1 MASNYE
7 RIQASRQRFR
17 EQAQISEDS
26 YNKFRQAY
34 VQQVDGDALAA
45 GAKESA
51 DRMRQ
56 TLRESTGP
64 AKPQQ
69 VQRAFAAYNSQI
81 QRLRAYTQAG
91 GSLPGDTRMAQ
102 LEREFAQQR
111 ADFTAYL
118 RQQQSRQGQPGGA
131 LGRQTVDAAQA
142 ADDNRFALRQGKKA
156 AEVFLDTSRLTPQQ
170 QKAMAGGYASYDTS
184 GDVDRTILAAL
195 TGSGTLKTGVL
206 ENAQR
211 NRQRAAYQEAAQ
223 AARDSGAVRAG
234 QYNQAQEKLD
244 LVDDA
249 ITALEKMYPTKD
261 ARVLSSQQGMMRSYA
276 DRLGITD
283 YTDRDDLLRQLR
295 AQRSRQ
301 TRRSDRQAAAAAE
314 QATRYRTAQ
323 ALEYQ
328 LDNPDESLDANYL
341 KRQRDEAKRAYAEK
355 KTFRTRAAYEQAEA
369 AYQERKYR
377 DDQEKNVLEIRQ
389 DGGLSKQYQTAL
401 ESTRGLTAAETAL
414 QYVKSDLERDG
425 AVNRDTLGQVREIAG
440 AAGLTLPAGKTDN
453 ELRAYLE
460 KLTAK
465 YRSDKNFALANLQHA
480 GYDADK
486 LDEYISSALNAQR
499 MDEYT
504 GRAADFAADS
514 PVGASAASSAA
525 NLVSGMGYL
534 AALPRTVANAWRIHT
549 GNPDAYVPLDENSDA
564 FRATRY
570 AETIRQEVARQ
581 LQGKTDG
588 KTASF
593 LYDTGMS
600 MLDNIL
606 QVGVGMGLLG
616 APAMA
621 EAAASSGVSAAVA
634 AGSAAASPV
643 SLGMMGL
650 TTASQKLLEMT
661 DEGVDTTTA
670 YNLATAAGAIE
681 VLTEKIGLDEF
692 INGLGRQTAATTL
705 RRIGQQVGRQTLAEG
720 TEEAASDVL
729 NLAADLLLRMDQAD
743 FVRDIDRAR
752 RQGLS
757 KGEAVWS
764 VVEDQLKQTG
774 VSFAGGALSGALF
787 GLSGAAMNAVSSTD
801 RAMGRQ
807 IQRTGGMEQLQKDAA
822 AYGLNADDLTRES
835 SPKALG
841 AMQRQVYRA
850 AEQTAGEIEAF
861 AKQKGYKKAA
871 ADALQAAWQGY
882 KETGLNALSPQ
893 EFGVAFDTAYQ
904 EGRLDAQYG
913 QTGAYLERAATD
925 ALTAGLLPETVKYA
939 YLTGTQDGS
948 RAAKRTQ
955 RPVHA
960 LRERA
965 AERRARRADASEAAA
980 TGAAQPGGGLTVMQ
994 LDDYTAKLRTAEG
1007 KTVTA
1012 DQLETDAPERQIIL
1026 QAQDDGYGPQ
1036 EANALLAHYDGSMA
1050 PEAYYEQFRE
1060 AITAGQDGESLS
1072 EARRRAGSGLT
1083 AEATKAAWE
1092 LGQEIQTFLDTDE
1105 RVGPAGKQ
1113 ALDAMAYGDA
1123 GLFEAY
1129 YKAGLAGESFA
1140 EARGRIGQ
1148 MTAALEAKLR
1158 AAVKAGARDA
1168 QGGFTYGRQNS
1179 GNGQGRQGSVDPS
1192 GRGGRVAEGAE
1203 HEQSGAGAA
1212 EERSSGE
1219 AAGQDTGAA
1228 QVSAKALGVPE
1239 GTDRATARVL
1249 TAEEQTPEQRAKV
1262 AEYAKAGA
1270 ELVLI
1275 EGNLEIQG
1283 ETGTM
1288 HARGARIGD
1297 RIVVSV
1303 NDEGA
1308 TWEQIARHEA
1318 KHRYFEQHPDAVQQE
1333 WEQVTGYMD
1342 ADSIEEWLA
1351 YYAGKYAALGD
1362 IVDIAYIQE
1371 EALCDFAAEIET
1383 GKATE
1388 KDYRALET
1396 VKERAQKNTAQAG
1409 SRASIAESEKGRY
1422 VQADRQVLQGDDP
1435 GRWGRQIETYIN
1447 EKIRN
1452 REDVIF
1458 PTEDGHLL
1466 ALTGRSAYKLTDRH
1480 KSQIAKEGRVMLDD
1494 ASYGVKLR
1502 AAAHID
1508 ELVQVGRFDRYIE
1521 DRRGAHEND
1530 IGEDG
1535 FNYYTAYFRDFDGS
1549 YYRVTF
1555 SAGVNE
1561 NNETVYSIGR
1571 IRKRESITRRGS
1583 SSGVEAG
1590 GAQSRRNRLSSN
1602 RSIADRNGNVKGKTA
1617 VELAFER
1624 AREKKSRLSVAETQ
1638 TGRSTRYS
1646 YAGENA
1652 NGANSQTLQEY
1663 EVQTALWDAM
1673 DHADRG
1679 DENVIK
1685 LGRMP
1690 RYVRTLTGIDGDF
1703 YIYRNHAYE
1712 NMATRE
1718 QAERA
1723 GRPTRRGRQDIHFH
1737 GLGIDTMTEAILS
1750 TEDPLVTI
1758 WEKSKDGNPVI
1769 SMVLPV
1775 KDADGAPLYA
1785 VMGFYTSNP
1794 INGQMKVRPHVLLT
1808 ISNRA
1813 LFGEGRRGTVE
1824 AINDAIAE
1832 KRILSMAD
1840 IKKVRANLTLTGQH
1854 TKLASVTVNALSQNV
1869 AQFQRE
1875 VKQFRAKNK
1884 INYSAAET
1892 KGDNRYDYKKSF
1904 AEQLEDW
1911 KAGKIPKADTLV
1923 VGPTPEVFRKIG
1935 FNALP
1940 VTINQRHVDYAI
1952 NGTKNAE
1959 HQIGEAMLRQLPQAM
1974 QHPVAIIA
1982 SETQN
1987 DTSVVALLPFTHQ
2000 GNTVVLPVVVDGF
2013 GRQNGMRFDSNA
2025 ATSIYGRGNAVT
2037 KLLTNAINGHNNGK
2051 TTLFYLD
2058 KIKATALYQGARVTM
2073 PKMPESNDGFYH
2085 SIRDAGSNVKPKF
2098 ADVTETQQFKRWFG
2112 DWQKKPRSA
2121 SKVVNAD
2128 GTPKVVYHG
2137 TGSEFWTFDL
2147 KKSGTRF
2154 GETAEGLFFFTNKK
2168 NGYQDS
2174 AADYAATA
2182 DGTPRIVEA
2191 YLDIK
2196 RPLRIDSKGA
2206 YTPTAYFD
2214 THAEEIYTRYLEGDY
2229 DGIIVENSDKASDD
2243 SAIYMVDNPNQI
2255 KSATDNIGTFER
2267 GEEDIRYSVD
2277 DEADTA
2283 ADREREMEE
2292 MAQELE
2298 DERKR
2303 SKALESVNRRLRE
2316 QMKVTPPGTADPASL
2331 RMAAKQLSEEYGG
2344 ALRQKDIAADL
2355 QKIWRLRSEGKRG
2368 QMLEQVDKLASEL
2381 VQHYL
2386 DKDNPEAETLREI
2399 KQTVRATKIYLTPEL
2414 RSDLDRDGGY
2424 QDFRRR
2430 NFGRIRLAN
2439 SGLGVDQFYQELSEQ
2454 WPAYFPAGIW
2464 NPADQLLQIADVIQD
2479 GTTVLQRSPMEAFPD
2494 GMTYMRNKVLWELGL
2509 VRPAKPT
2516 AADKVIRQAADA
2528 ANRDALIDAAA
2539 AHEQE
2544 QIDKLTAWHQKQLQ
2558 KERVR
2563 REQQMQKLKDRYQE
2577 RAQAE
2582 RDWKAEQELKRR
2594 LLWHGNKLKRMG
2606 RTATPEQQAEIERI
2620 FGDINLACQRMTGE
2634 VVIKDYIQGMSTEE
2648 IRPEG
2653 YRDKADPRRTMSV
2666 EEGFWHPEVR
2676 GDKVVDVERLKA
2688 WYENQKKTNP
2698 DFIADGRVEDILAN
2712 WEKKQIN
2719 TMTPQEVQQLL
2730 DVALNIE
2737 NEIRTQKKLI
2747 DTADRREIYQQVLQ
2761 IVGDIEGTRGR
2772 YDRGKLSRP
2781 AQWITENTLTPVR
2794 LLRRWT
2800 GFHDSDPL
2808 YQAALA
2814 LQDGELKQ
2822 LDYQRRAYEKFEE
2835 FTKDKKFMDHLAG
2848 KGKQKPIEVTGIN
2861 EKGETVHVK
2870 ITPDMRVALY
2880 LHSRNY
2886 QNLRHIQRGG
2896 ITVPQYEAYVKGNY
2910 TEAYDR
2916 GTRLRLMPRDVRA
2929 ITDKMTTREKNY
2941 AERVAQYYDTM
2952 SKAEINGVSVK
2963 LKGYEIAKVQRYYP
2977 IETDKAFIAKEFDA
2991 LRYDGSVEGKGF
3003 LKERQ
3008 EGGNPILLRDA
3019 TRTLQKSIRDHALY
3033 VGMAIPIRNFNK
3045 LRGVSISKSDETGA
3059 LRYQENSLMKAL
3071 EEKWGTQAV
3080 KHLEQMVTDLSG
3092 AQPPQASGA
3101 EMLNRIRSNYAGAVL
3116 ELNPSTA
3123 LKQLIAYPSAA
3134 SVLGWDAMAVGLTK
3148 WQRVNVKLINRYTP
3162 LLWHRMQGFI
3172 DADLGDYAK
3181 NHGHTPR
3188 FLNWNQA
3195 GDLAVV
3201 KQIWKAA
3208 EWKVAHDDQTLLH
3221 DVEKWHKATAELFNR
3236 VVLESQANYTTMER
3250 GEILRTNNVFLR
3262 SIAMFKT
3269 EPFQAFNVLYDAF
3282 ANTAAKRRQLA
3293 ALQQQGEQA
3302 TAEELTTAENA
3313 YRDAK
3318 KRIAQ
3323 AVPAVIASNLLEAS
3337 IVFAWALFRGKDK
3350 DWRDEETDE
3359 ITAASF
3365 FKRLAVTA
3373 AGNIS
3378 GIIPYGSEITEL
3390 LQAAIGGDRYY
3401 GVDLLEASALTD
3413 MAETLLDIKNTVAKM
3428 FEKKETDEERLA
3440 AWGDTAKELVDETLQ
3455 VLQTLGLPAANIR
3468 KSVDAIARWALR
3480 IAMGKDAGEYTYRYY
3495 TQKSTATGRAA
3506 EDAETLLQLA
3516 LDGENEK
3523 LEQAYKMAT
3532 RIRKADDV
3540 GKAVADR
3547 VKARV
3552 KAGTLDAETAAE
3564 LLQRF
3569 QPDKDADELYWKARE
3584 WAYKAQTGAES
3595 FGKYTILKDAI
3606 FSGGDAAAALQ
3617 ELEAHGVSRE
3627 DAEGEIRSTI
3637 GQWYQGKSADG
3648 RTIDQAKAQQL
3659 LQEYGSL
3666 DAEDAEKTVAKWRC
3680 YVETGVAYDEIKTG
3694 VLNGSIT
3701 EREAAQWLQ
3710 KYGGKDEKSAAET
3723 ARKYAFLAEN
3733 PALAGI
3739 YGDEE
3744 IEKAAGKYA
3753 KYGSGIPAERFVKY
3767 LQEIDALSGDPDGKG
3782 GYISGSRKKK
3792 VVAYI
3797 AALPLTAAQ
3806 KDAMMLA
3813 DYANYSLKGMPW

>member
-131 LGRQTVDAAQA
+131 LGWQPVDAAQA

-195 TGSGTLKTGVL
+195 TGSGTLKPGVL

-223 AARDSGAVRAG
+223 AARDSGAVRAK
-234 QYNQAQEKLD
+234 QHTQAQEKLE
-244 LVDDA
+244 LLDDA
-249 ITALEKMYPTKD
+249 ITALERMQPTKD
-261 ARVLSSQQGMMRSYA
+261 ARVLSSQQGVMRSYA
-276 DRLGITD
+276 DRLDITN
-283 YTDRDDLLRQLR
+283 YTDRDDLMRQLR

-377 DDQEKNVLEIRQ
+377 DDQEKTVLEIRQ

-425 AVNRDTLGQVREIAG
+425 AVNRDTLGQVREITG

-460 KLTAK
+460 KLTAR

-486 LDEYISSALNAQR
+486 LDEYISRALNAQR

-549 GNPDAYVPLDENSDA
+549 GNPEAYVPLDENSDA

-621 EAAASSGVSAAVA
+621 EAAASGGVSAAVA

-787 GLSGAAMNAVSSTD
+787 GLGGAAMNAVSSTD

-822 AYGLNADDLTRES
+822 AYGLNADNLTRES

-939 YLTGTQDGS
+939 YLAGTKDGG

-955 RPVHA
+955 SPVHA

-1060 AITAGQDGESLS
+1060 AITAGQDGESLT

-1113 ALDAMAYGDA
+1113 ALDVMAYGDA

-1148 MTAALEAKLR
+1148 MTDALEAKLR
-1158 AAVKAGARDA
+1158 AAVKAGVRDA
-1168 QGGFTYGRQNS
+1168 QGGFSYGKQEPNRDAGRGRVHDLGTGGQDGAVGGVAEADAGGEGPAVAGTARRADAANPGEQKQEVEEQKNS
-1179 GNGQGRQGSVDPS
+1179 ASTDELAKLDATFDKKLDQWLENKGSQQSPRRFHVGTTSEALQSVGMAAGDIYWDAAKIAKIMQEHPEMSARVIKQVPQVLENPILVMQSQTRANRIVLFGEALDDAGKPVLVAMELQPRNKAGEVMDFAVIASAYGKGGAQQLIDTSEILYIDPDKKRTDRWFSQLRLQLPSRLNSYGPIGTIAQVERDVNGQIAFGETEGKTAMQLAMERALAKRGSTAELVSARELGIGNGTERKTL
-1192 GRGGRVAEGAE
+1192 RVI
-1203 HEQSGAGAA
+1203 
-1212 EERSSGE
+1212 RPE
-1219 AAGQDTGAA
+1219 A
-1228 QVSAKALGVPE
+1228 
-1239 GTDRATARVL
+1239 L
-1249 TAEEQTPEQRAKV
+1249 TQEQRAEKERLREKGITLTFV
-1262 AEYAKAGA
+1262 EGRIELVGPDDATRYAKGVCVKQKNA
-1270 ELVLI
+1270 
-1275 EGNLEIQG
+1275 
-1283 ETGTM
+1283 
-1288 HARGARIGD
+1288 
-1297 RIVVSV
+1297 IVVRTDAQMPWQKIV
-1303 NDEGA
+1303 RHEEQHAEFARNPQLLA
-1308 TWEQIARHEA
+1308 TRWNEFVDRLETEQIDRWVAGYAE
-1318 KHRYFEQHPDAVQQE
+1318 RYGGLYDAANL
-1333 WEQVTGYMD
+1333 D
-1342 ADSIEEWLA
+1342 ALI
-1351 YYAGKYAALGD
+1351 
-1362 IVDIAYIQE
+1362 E
-1371 EALCDFAAEIET
+1371 EALCDVAADIEAPE
-1383 GKATE
+1383 ATE
-1388 KDYRALET
+1388 RYWQETFPKQKETWKQGRNISDAALYRMAQD
-1396 VKERAQKNTAQAG
+1396 AGGQKNSARAG
-1409 SRASIAESEKGRY
+1409 GRASIEEAEKG
-1422 VQADRQVLQGDDP
+1422 
-1435 GRWGRQIETYIN
+1435 
-1447 EKIRN
+1447 
-1452 REDVIF
+1452 
-1458 PTEDGHLL
+1458 
-1466 ALTGRSAYKLTDRH
+1466 
-1480 KSQIAKEGRVMLDD
+1480 
-1494 ASYGVKLR
+1494 
-1502 AAAHID
+1502 
-1508 ELVQVGRFDRYIE
+1508 
-1521 DRRGAHEND
+1521 
-1530 IGEDG
+1530 
-1535 FNYYTAYFRDFDGS
+1535 
-1549 YYRVTF
+1549 
-1555 SAGVNE
+1555 
-1561 NNETVYSIGR
+1561 
-1571 IRKRESITRRGS
+1571 
-1583 SSGVEAG
+1583 
-1590 GAQSRRNRLSSN
+1590 
-1602 RSIADRNGNVKGKTA
+1602 
-1617 VELAFER
+1617 
-1624 AREKKSRLSVAETQ
+1624 
-1638 TGRSTRYS
+1638 
-1646 YAGENA
+1646 
-1652 NGANSQTLQEY
+1652 
-1663 EVQTALWDAM
+1663 
-1673 DHADRG
+1673 
-1679 DENVIK
+1679 
-1685 LGRMP
+1685 
-1690 RYVRTLTGIDGDF
+1690 
-1703 YIYRNHAYE
+1703 
-1712 NMATRE
+1712 
-1718 QAERA
+1718 
-1723 GRPTRRGRQDIHFH
+1723 
-1737 GLGIDTMTEAILS
+1737 
-1750 TEDPLVTI
+1750 
-1758 WEKSKDGNPVI
+1758 
-1769 SMVLPV
+1769 
-1775 KDADGAPLYA
+1775 
-1785 VMGFYTSNP
+1785 
-1794 INGQMKVRPHVLLT
+1794 
-1808 ISNRA
+1808 
-1813 LFGEGRRGTVE
+1813 
-1824 AINDAIAE
+1824 
-1832 KRILSMAD
+1832 
-1840 IKKVRANLTLTGQH
+1840 
-1854 TKLASVTVNALSQNV
+1854 
-1869 AQFQRE
+1869 
-1875 VKQFRAKNK
+1875 
-1884 INYSAAET
+1884 
-1892 KGDNRYDYKKSF
+1892 RYDYKKSF

-1911 KAGKIPKADTLV
+1911 KAGRFPARDTLTI
-1923 VGPTPEVFRKIG
+1923 GPTPEVLRKIG

-1940 VTINQRHVDYAI
+1940 MTINQTHVDYAV
-1952 NGTKNAE
+1952 NGTKNAD
-1959 HQIGEAMLRQLPQAM
+1959 HTIGIDRLKQLPQALE
-1974 QHPVAIIA
+1974 HPIAVIA
-1982 SETQN
+1982 SKTQRQ
-1987 DTSVVALLPFTHQ
+1987 TSVVALLPFIHN
-2000 GNTVVLPVVVDGF
+2000 GNTVIAPVAIDGF
-2013 GRQNGMRFDSNA
+2013 GFKNDVQIDSNA
-2025 ATSIYGRGNAVT
+2025 VTSVHGRKNAVT
-2037 KLLTNAINGHNNGK
+2037 RLLTDALNDYANGETSLFYWDK
-2051 TTLFYLD
+2051 EKATTLLRM
-2058 KIKATALYQGARVTM
+2058 ARVTM
-2073 PKMPESNDGFYH
+2073 PKASAQARNGYVS

-2098 ADVTETQQFKRWFG
+2098 ANVTETQQFKRWFG

-2154 GETAEGLFFFTNKK
+2154 GEAAEGLFFFTNKK

-2243 SAIYMVDNPNQI
+2243 SVIYMVDDSSQI
-2255 KSATDNIGTFER
+2255 KSATDNIGTFDR
-2267 GEEDIRYSVD
+2267 DEEDIRYSVD

-2283 ADREREMEE
+2283 ADRARELEE
-2292 MAQELE
+2292 MARELE

-2331 RMAAKQLSEEYGG
+2331 RRAAKQLSEEYGG
-2344 ALRQKDIAADL
+2344 ALRQKDIAVDL
-2355 QKIWRLRSEGKRG
+2355 QKIWRLRSEQKRG

-2399 KQTVRATKIYLTPEL
+2399 KQTVRATKIHLTPEL
-2414 RSDLDRDGGY
+2414 RGDLDLEGGY

-2439 SGLGVDQFYQELSEQ
+2439 SGLGVDQFYQELSER

-2558 KERVR
+2558 KVKADREDRIQKVKERYRERV
-2563 REQQMQKLKDRYQE
+2563 QADRD
-2577 RAQAE
+2577 R
-2582 RDWKAEQELKRR
+2582 KAEQELKRR
-2594 LLWHGNKLKRMG
+2594 LLWHGNRLKRMG
-2606 RTATPEQQAEIERI
+2606 RTATPEQQAEIGKIIGE
-2620 FGDINLACQRMTGE
+2620 INLACQNMTKTT
-2634 VVIKDYIQGMSTEE
+2634 VVRDYIQGMSTES
-2648 IRPEG
+2648 IPADG
-2653 YRDKADPRRTMSV
+2653 YRDRADPRRTMSA
-2666 EEGFWHPEVR
+2666 EEAAQNPEMR
-2676 GDKVVDVERLKA
+2676 GDKVVDVSDLKA
-2688 WYENQKKTNP
+2688 WYEEQKKSNP
-2698 DFIADGRVEDILAN
+2698 DFIADRRVEEILAN
-2712 WEKKQIN
+2712 MDKKQIGE
-2719 TMTPQEVQQLL
+2719 MTPREVQQLL

-2747 DTADRREIYQQVLQ
+2747 DAEDRREVYQQVLEV
-2761 IVGDIEGTRGR
+2761 IGDIESTRGR
-2772 YDRGKLSRP
+2772 GDRNLPKVIGAVKDGGRWLVDG
-2781 AQWITENTLTPVR
+2781 TLTPVR
-2794 LLRRWT
+2794 LLRRFT
-2800 GFHDSDPL
+2800 GYQDSDPL
-2808 YQAALA
+2808 YRAALA
-2814 LQDGELKQ
+2814 LQQGELKQ
-2822 LDYQRRAYEKFEE
+2822 LDYQRRAYARFEG
-2835 FTKDKKFMDHLAG
+2835 FTKDRKFMDYLAG
-2848 KGKQKPIEVTGIN
+2848 KGKQKPIEITGMNERGEQVTCR
-2861 EKGETVHVK
+2861 

-2880 LHSRNY
+2880 LHSKNY

-2896 ITVPQYEAYVKGNY
+2896 IEIPDYAAYVAGRY
-2910 TEAYDR
+2910 TDAYDKATR
-2916 GTRLRLMPRDVRA
+2916 IRLAPGTVRA
-2929 ITDKMTTREKNY
+2929 IGETMTTREKNY
-2941 AERVAQYYDTM
+2941 AEEIRNYYNTM
-2952 SKAEINGVSVK
+2952 SKAEINAVSVK
-2963 LKGYEIAKVQRYYP
+2963 LKGYEVAKVGEYYP
-2977 IETDKAFIAKEFDA
+2977 IATNRDFVVKEFDA
-2991 LRYDGSVEGKGF
+2991 IKYDGSLESFGF
-3003 LKERQ
+3003 LKERK
-3008 EGGNPILLRDA
+3008 EGGTPILLADA
-3019 TRTLQKSIRDHALY
+3019 TRTLEQSIQSHAAY
-3033 VGMAIPIRNFNK
+3033 IGMAIPMRNFNK
-3045 LRGVSISKSDETGA
+3045 LRGVSIMDSTEAGEV
-3059 LRYQENSLMKAL
+3059 RYQKQSLMDTLRKQ
-3071 EEKWGTQAV
+3071 WGTNAV
-3080 KHLEQMVTDLSG
+3080 KRLETMVADLSG
-3092 AQPPQASGA
+3092 TKPRESGMG
-3101 EMLNRIRSNYAGAVL
+3101 MLNRIRSNYAGAVL
-3116 ELNPSTA
+3116 ELNPSTGM
-3123 LKQLIAYPSAA
+3123 KQLIAYPSAA

-3172 DADLGDYAK
+3172 DADLGDFAK
-3181 NHGHTPR
+3181 NHGHRPR
-3188 FLNWNQA
+3188 LLNWNQA

-3208 EWKVAHDDQTLLH
+3208 EWKVAHDDQSLLH

-3250 GEILRTNNVFLR
+3250 GELLRTNNVFWR
-3262 SIAMFKT
+3262 SITMFKT
-3269 EPFQAFNVLYDAF
+3269 EPFQAFNVLYDGF
-3282 ANTAAKRRQLA
+3282 ANVAAKRRQLA
-3293 ALQQQGEQA
+3293 AAQQLENEEGGKEKVQA
-3302 TAEELTTAENA
+3302 AEAA
-3313 YRDAK
+3313 YRAAK
-3318 KRIAQ
+3318 KRVAQ
-3323 AVPAVIASNLLEAS
+3323 AVPAVIASNLLEAA
-3337 IVFAWALFRGKDK
+3337 ITFAWALFRGKDK

-3365 FKRLAVTA
+3365 FKKMFIQAGSNIAGIVPLGGQLSEA
-3373 AGNIS
+3373 A
-3378 GIIPYGSEITEL
+3378 
-3390 LQAAIGGDRYY
+3390 QAAIFGDRYY
-3401 GVDLLEASALTD
+3401 GMETTEVSIIDDTINSLLHIRGSIANMIEAGKTEEE
-3413 MAETLLDIKNTVAKM
+3413 AERARKVRAARDDFFKTLWDESMRLSVSIGVPVGNG
-3428 FEKKETDEERLA
+3428 EKILK
-3440 AWGDTAKELVDETLQ
+3440 G
-3455 VLQTLGLPAANIR
+3455 IF
-3468 KSVDAIARWALR
+3468 RWAF
-3480 IAMGKDAGEYTYRYY
+3480 IAAMGKSEGEYWFRYC
-3495 TQKSTATGRAA
+3495 TEKSTASGRGSA
-3506 EDAETLLQLA
+3506 DADALFRAA
-3516 LDGENEK
+3516 LDGDEESMDRMYAAMAK
-3523 LEQAYKMAT
+3523 TKSEDSIQAAMRKRTKDAVDSGDVDLETAVGILQRLQTDKA
-3532 RIRKADDV
+3532 ADD
-3540 GKAVADR
+3540 
-3547 VKARV
+3547 
-3552 KAGTLDAETAAE
+3552 
-3564 LLQRF
+3564 
-3569 QPDKDADELYWKARE
+3569 LYWDVRG
-3584 WAYKAQTGAES
+3584 WQYMAQTGAES
-3595 FGKYTILKDAI
+3595 FGKYNILKDAI

-3648 RTIDQAKAQQL
+3648 RTVDRDEAVKL
-3659 LQEYGSL
+3659 LQEYGGNSKH
-3666 DAEDAEKTVAKWRC
+3666 DAEEAVTKWDC
-3680 YVETGVAYDEIKTG
+3680 YVETGIDYSDLKQQYVAGTLSGSEAKQYLQDYGAKRDREADKQIKQWDCKKDTG
-3694 VLNGSIT
+3694 IDFDDIKAEYLAGSIDKNK
-3701 EREAAQWLQ
+3701 AAELQQ
-3710 KYGGKDEKSAAET
+3710 KYGGSSEEDAQTLVLQWDCKKDTDIDYEDIKWALIDGDITEAKAAELWK
-3723 ARKYAFLAEN
+3723 KYDGKDDGEAAN
-3733 PALAGI
+3733 
-3739 YGDEE
+3739 
-3744 IEKAAGKYA
+3744 KAAAWKLLGQHQELIDQYDSVESLAIKYIQHGNGAPIADFFDYYRKVKSFEADRDAEGKT
-3753 KYGSGIPAERFVKY
+3753 
-3767 LQEIDALSGDPDGKG
+3767 
-3782 GYISGSRKKK
+3782 ISGSRKDK

-3797 AALPLTAAQ
+3797 ADLPLTAAQ
-3806 KDAMMLA
+3806 KDGLMLA
-3813 DYANYSLKGMPW
+3813 DNAKYKLDDMPW

>member
-45 GAKESA
+45 SAKESA

-91 GSLPGDTRMAQ
+91 GSLPGDTRLAQ

-131 LGRQTVDAAQA
+131 LGWQTVDAAQA

-156 AEVFLDTSRLTPQQ
+156 AEAFLDTSRLTPQQ

-184 GDVDRTILAAL
+184 GDVDRTTLAAL
-195 TGSGTLKTGVL
+195 TGSGTLKPGVL

-211 NRQRAAYQEAAQ
+211 NRLRAAYQEAAQ
-223 AARDSGAVRAG
+223 AAHDSGAVRAG

-261 ARVLSSQQGMMRSYA
+261 ARVLSSQQGIMRSYA

-377 DDQEKNVLEIRQ
+377 DDQEKTVLEIRQ

-401 ESTRGLTAAETAL
+401 ESARWLTATEQAL

-425 AVNRDTLGQVREIAG
+425 AVNRDTLGQVREITG

-460 KLTAK
+460 KLTAR

-486 LDEYISSALNAQR
+486 LDEYISRALNAQR

-621 EAAASSGVSAAVA
+621 EAAASGGVSAAVA

-787 GLSGAAMNAVSSTD
+787 GLGGAAMNAVSSTD

-822 AYGLNADDLTRES
+822 AYGLNADNLTRES

-861 AKQKGYKKAA
+861 ARQKGYKKAA

-939 YLTGTQDGS
+939 YLAGTKDGS

-955 RPVHA
+955 SPVHA

-1060 AITAGQDGESLS
+1060 AITAGQDGESLT

-1148 MTAALEAKLR
+1148 MTDALEAKLR

-1168 QGGFTYGRQNS
+1168 QGGFSYGKQEPNRDAGRGRVHDLGTGGQDGAVGGVAEADAGGEGPAVAGTARRADATNPGEQKQEVEEQKNS
-1179 GNGQGRQGSVDPS
+1179 ASTDELAKLDATFDKKLDQWLENKGSQQSPRRFHVGTTSEALQSVGMAAGDIYWDAAKIAKIMQEHPEMSARVIKQVPQVLENPILVMQSQTRANRIVLFGEALDDAGKPVLVAMELQPRNKAGEVMDFAVIASAYGKGGAQQLIDTSEILYIDPDKKRTDRWFSQLRLQLPSRLNSYGPIGTIAQVERDVNGQIAFGETEGKTAMQLAMERALAKRGSTAEPVSARELGIGNGTERKTL
-1192 GRGGRVAEGAE
+1192 RVI
-1203 HEQSGAGAA
+1203 
-1212 EERSSGE
+1212 RPE
-1219 AAGQDTGAA
+1219 A
-1228 QVSAKALGVPE
+1228 
-1239 GTDRATARVL
+1239 L
-1249 TAEEQTPEQRAKV
+1249 TQEQRAEKERLREKGITLTFV
-1262 AEYAKAGA
+1262 EGRIELVGPDDATRYAKGVCVKQKNA
-1270 ELVLI
+1270 
-1275 EGNLEIQG
+1275 
-1283 ETGTM
+1283 
-1288 HARGARIGD
+1288 
-1297 RIVVSV
+1297 IVVRTDAQMPWQKIV
-1303 NDEGA
+1303 RHEEQHAEFARNPQLLA
-1308 TWEQIARHEA
+1308 TRWNEFVDHLETEQIDRWVAGYAE
-1318 KHRYFEQHPDAVQQE
+1318 RYGGLYDAADL
-1333 WEQVTGYMD
+1333 D
-1342 ADSIEEWLA
+1342 ALI
-1351 YYAGKYAALGD
+1351 
-1362 IVDIAYIQE
+1362 E
-1371 EALCDFAAEIET
+1371 EALCDVAADIEAPE
-1383 GKATE
+1383 ATE
-1388 KDYRALET
+1388 RYWRETFPKQKETWKQGRNISDAALYRMAQDAGGQKNSARAGDRAL
-1396 VKERAQKNTAQAG
+1396 
-1409 SRASIAESEKGRY
+1409 IAE
-1422 VQADRQVLQGDDP
+1422 
-1435 GRWGRQIETYIN
+1435 
-1447 EKIRN
+1447 
-1452 REDVIF
+1452 
-1458 PTEDGHLL
+1458 
-1466 ALTGRSAYKLTDRH
+1466 
-1480 KSQIAKEGRVMLDD
+1480 
-1494 ASYGVKLR
+1494 
-1502 AAAHID
+1502 
-1508 ELVQVGRFDRYIE
+1508 
-1521 DRRGAHEND
+1521 
-1530 IGEDG
+1530 
-1535 FNYYTAYFRDFDGS
+1535 
-1549 YYRVTF
+1549 
-1555 SAGVNE
+1555 
-1561 NNETVYSIGR
+1561 
-1571 IRKRESITRRGS
+1571 
-1583 SSGVEAG
+1583 
-1590 GAQSRRNRLSSN
+1590 
-1602 RSIADRNGNVKGKTA
+1602 
-1617 VELAFER
+1617 
-1624 AREKKSRLSVAETQ
+1624 
-1638 TGRSTRYS
+1638 
-1646 YAGENA
+1646 
-1652 NGANSQTLQEY
+1652 
-1663 EVQTALWDAM
+1663 
-1673 DHADRG
+1673 
-1679 DENVIK
+1679 
-1685 LGRMP
+1685 
-1690 RYVRTLTGIDGDF
+1690 
-1703 YIYRNHAYE
+1703 
-1712 NMATRE
+1712 
-1718 QAERA
+1718 
-1723 GRPTRRGRQDIHFH
+1723 
-1737 GLGIDTMTEAILS
+1737 
-1750 TEDPLVTI
+1750 
-1758 WEKSKDGNPVI
+1758 
-1769 SMVLPV
+1769 
-1775 KDADGAPLYA
+1775 
-1785 VMGFYTSNP
+1785 
-1794 INGQMKVRPHVLLT
+1794 
-1808 ISNRA
+1808 
-1813 LFGEGRRGTVE
+1813 
-1824 AINDAIAE
+1824 AE
-1832 KRILSMAD
+1832 K
-1840 IKKVRANLTLTGQH
+1840 
-1854 TKLASVTVNALSQNV
+1854 
-1869 AQFQRE
+1869 E
-1875 VKQFRAKNK
+1875 
-1884 INYSAAET
+1884 
-1892 KGDNRYDYKKSF
+1892 RYDYKKSF

-1911 KAGKIPKADTLV
+1911 KAGKMPKADTLV
-1923 VGPTPEVFRKIG
+1923 VGPTPEVFQKIG

-2154 GETAEGLFFFTNKK
+2154 GEAAEGLFFFTNKK

-2214 THAEEIYTRYLEGDY
+2214 THAEEIYIRYLEGDY

-2243 SAIYMVDNPNQI
+2243 SVIYMVDDSSQI
-2255 KSATDNIGTFER
+2255 KSATDNIGTFDR
-2267 GEEDIRYSVD
+2267 DEEDIRYSVD

-2283 ADREREMEE
+2283 ADRARELEE
-2292 MAQELE
+2292 MARELE

-2303 SKALESVNRRLRE
+2303 RKALESVNRRLRE

-2331 RMAAKQLSEEYGG
+2331 RRAAKQLSEEYGG

-2355 QKIWRLRSEGKRG
+2355 QKIWRLRSEQKRG
-2368 QMLEQVDKLASEL
+2368 PMLEQVDKLAAEL

-2528 ANRDALIDAAA
+2528 ANRDALLDAAA

-2544 QIDKLTAWHQKQLQ
+2544 QMDKLDAWHQKQLQ

-2563 REQQMQKLKDRYQE
+2563 REQQMQKLKDEYRQ
-2577 RAQAE
+2577 RAQRQREQKLE
-2582 RDWKAEQELKRR
+2582 RETARR
-2594 LLWHGNKLKRMG
+2594 LLWHSNKLKRMG

-2620 FGDINLACQRMTGE
+2620 IGDLNTTTVNLTKTAM
-2634 VVIKDYIQGMSTEE
+2634 VHDYVQGMSTEG
-2648 IRPEG
+2648 IPASG
-2653 YRDKADPRRTMSV
+2653 YRDKANPMRIMSP
-2666 EEGFWHPEVR
+2666 EEAAQNPEMR
-2676 GDKVVDVERLKA
+2676 GNKVVDVTDLRA
-2688 WYENQKKTNP
+2688 WYEDQKRNNP
-2698 DFIADGRVEDILAN
+2698 DFIADGRIEDILAN
-2712 WEKKQIN
+2712 QKKKHIAD
-2719 TMTPQEVQQLL
+2719 MTPQEVQQLL

-2747 DTADRREIYQQVLQ
+2747 DAADRREIYQQVLQ

-3071 EEKWGTQAV
+3071 EEKWGTKAV

-3302 TAEELTTAENA
+3302 TTEELTTAENA

-3365 FKRLAVTA
+3365 FKQLAVTA

-3401 GVDLLEASALTD
+3401 GVDILEASALTAA
-3413 MAETLLDIKNTVAKM
+3413 AETLLDIKNTVAKM

-3480 IAMGKDAGEYTYRYY
+3480 IALGKDAGEYAYRYY

-3523 LEQAYKMAT
+3523 LERVYEMAT

-3595 FGKYTILKDAI
+3595 FGKYTILKDALR
-3606 FSGGDAAAALQ
+3606 SGGDVEAAIK
-3617 ELEAHGVSRE
+3617 ELEEHGIER
-3627 DAEGEIRSTI
+3627 DAAITQMHSQIGAWYTGTSDDGKTI
-3637 GQWYQGKSADG
+3637 QKTEAL
-3648 RTIDQAKAQQL
+3648 QL
-3659 LQEYGSL
+3659 LQKYG
-3666 DAEDAEKTVAKWRC
+3666 DENEREAEETVREWTCKKETGYAYSELSAAMVDGEITKEQAVDWLQRYGGKEKEAAQSTVKKWTCEKETGYAYGELREALQDGEVTEKNVAKW
-3680 YVETGVAYDEIKTG
+3680 
-3694 VLNGSIT
+3694 
-3701 EREAAQWLQ
+3701 LQ
-3710 KYGGKDEKSAAET
+3710 QYGGKDEEDATQQAAAWVFAGKHPE
-3723 ARKYAFLAEN
+3723 LADK
-3733 PALAGI
+3733 
-3739 YGDEE
+3739 YGDEALE
-3744 IEKAAGKYA
+3744 SIANSYA
-3753 KYGSGIPAERFVKY
+3753 KYGAGIPAAQFAKY
-3767 LQEIDALSGDPDGKG
+3767 KQDLDKIEGDPDGEG
-3782 GYISGSRKKK
+3782 GYKRNTRKPK
-3792 VVAYI
+3792 VYAYI
-3797 AALPLTAAQ
+3797 AQLPLTPEQ
-3806 KDAMMLA
+3806 KDSLVHVASGS
-3813 DYANYSLKGMPW
+3813 YNLKGTPW

>member
-1 MASNYE
+1 MASGRKAKE
-7 RIQASRQRFR
+7 FEHQFTLSQEQRD
-17 EQAQISEDS
+17 E
-26 YNKFRQAY
+26 YRQALAQQTTQADAQKVY
-34 VQQVDGDALAA
+34 DDAKAQVQSYWNKPVRPADYTQRIDAWRRYQAATNYIENYTRLTGQLTGQSFQNWYKGLRTEYEKTAQREDQALQVAGKIRQNPTKALGLQTAA
-45 GAKESA
+45 GVLA
-51 DRMRQ
+51 DDAA
-56 TLRESTGP
+56 LREATTANKLPGLLDEKTGLP
-64 AKPQQ
+64 
-69 VQRAFAAYNSQI
+69 
-81 QRLRAYTQAG
+81 TQA
-91 GSLPGDTRMAQ
+91 AW
-102 LEREFAQQR
+102 
-111 ADFTAYL
+111 
-118 RQQQSRQGQPGGA
+118 
-131 LGRQTVDAAQA
+131 AAWE
-142 ADDNRFALRQGKKA
+142 K
-156 AEVFLDTSRLTPQQ
+156 
-170 QKAMAGGYASYDTS
+170 
-184 GDVDRTILAAL
+184 
-195 TGSGTLKTGVL
+195 
-206 ENAQR
+206 

-223 AARDSGAVRAG
+223 AARDSGAVRAK
-234 QYNQAQEKLD
+234 QHTQAQEKLE
-244 LVDDA
+244 LLDDA
-249 ITALEKMYPTKD
+249 ITALERMQPTKD
-261 ARVLSSQQGMMRSYA
+261 ARVLSSQQGVMRSYA
-276 DRLGITD
+276 DRLDITN
-283 YTDRDDLLRQLR
+283 YTDRDDLMRQLR

-377 DDQEKNVLEIRQ
+377 DDQEKTVLEIRQ

-401 ESTRGLTAAETAL
+401 ESARGLTATEQAL

-460 KLTAK
+460 KLTAR

-486 LDEYISSALNAQR
+486 LDEYISRALNAQR

-621 EAAASSGVSAAVA
+621 EAAASGGASAAVA

-787 GLSGAAMNAVSSTD
+787 GLGGAAMNAVSSTD

-822 AYGLNADDLTRES
+822 AYGLNADNLTRES
-835 SPKALG
+835 SPKELG
-841 AMQRQVYRA
+841 AMQRQIYRA
-850 AEQTAGEIEAF
+850 AEKTAGEIEAF
-861 AKQKGYKKAA
+861 ARQKGYKKAA

-882 KETGLNALSPQ
+882 KETGLNELSPQ

-904 EGRLDAQYG
+904 EGKLDAQYG
-913 QTGAYLERAATD
+913 RTGAYLERAATD

-939 YLTGTQDGS
+939 YLAGTKDGS
-948 RAAKRTQ
+948 RAASRAQSPIQTLQ
-955 RPVHA
+955 
-960 LRERA
+960 ERA
-965 AERRARRADASEAAA
+965 AERRARRAEAAA
-980 TGAAQPGGGLTVMQ
+980 TAATGAVRPGGGLTVMQ

-1060 AITAGQDGESLS
+1060 AITAGQDGENLT

-1140 EARGRIGQ
+1140 ETRGRIGQ
-1148 MTAALEAKLR
+1148 MTDALEAKLR

-1168 QGGFTYGRQNS
+1168 QGGFSYGKQKPNR
-1179 GNGQGRQGSVDPS
+1179 DA
-1192 GRGGRVAEGAE
+1192 GRGRVHDLGTGGQDGAVGGVAEADAGGEGPAVAGTARRADATNPGEQKQEVSENRPDQAE
-1203 HEQSGAGAA
+1203 L
-1212 EERSSGE
+1212 
-1219 AAGQDTGAA
+1219 
-1228 QVSAKALGVPE
+1228 VSARELGVSI
-1239 GTDRATARVL
+1239 GTDRKTLRVIRPEQINEAQRAEKDRMREKGIILTFVEGRIELVGPDGATRYAKGVCVKQKNAIVVRTDAQMPWQKIVRH
-1249 TAEEQTPEQRAKV
+1249 EEQHEEFDRNPQLLATRWNEFV
-1262 AEYAKAGA
+1262 DH
-1270 ELVLI
+1270 
-1275 EGNLEIQG
+1275 LE
-1283 ETGTM
+1283 T
-1288 HARGARIGD
+1288 
-1297 RIVVSV
+1297 
-1303 NDEGA
+1303 
-1308 TWEQIARHEA
+1308 EQIDRWVAGYAE
-1318 KHRYFEQHPDAVQQE
+1318 RYGGLYDAANL
-1333 WEQVTGYMD
+1333 D
-1342 ADSIEEWLA
+1342 ALI
-1351 YYAGKYAALGD
+1351 
-1362 IVDIAYIQE
+1362 E
-1371 EALCDFAAEIET
+1371 EALCDVAADIEAPE
-1383 GKATE
+1383 ATE
-1388 KDYRALET
+1388 RYWQETFPKQKETWKQGRNISDAALYRMAQD
-1396 VKERAQKNTAQAG
+1396 AGGQKNSARAG
-1409 SRASIAESEKGRY
+1409 GRASIEE
-1422 VQADRQVLQGDDP
+1422 
-1435 GRWGRQIETYIN
+1435 
-1447 EKIRN
+1447 
-1452 REDVIF
+1452 
-1458 PTEDGHLL
+1458 
-1466 ALTGRSAYKLTDRH
+1466 
-1480 KSQIAKEGRVMLDD
+1480 
-1494 ASYGVKLR
+1494 
-1502 AAAHID
+1502 
-1508 ELVQVGRFDRYIE
+1508 
-1521 DRRGAHEND
+1521 
-1530 IGEDG
+1530 
-1535 FNYYTAYFRDFDGS
+1535 
-1549 YYRVTF
+1549 
-1555 SAGVNE
+1555 
-1561 NNETVYSIGR
+1561 
-1571 IRKRESITRRGS
+1571 
-1583 SSGVEAG
+1583 
-1590 GAQSRRNRLSSN
+1590 
-1602 RSIADRNGNVKGKTA
+1602 
-1617 VELAFER
+1617 
-1624 AREKKSRLSVAETQ
+1624 
-1638 TGRSTRYS
+1638 
-1646 YAGENA
+1646 
-1652 NGANSQTLQEY
+1652 
-1663 EVQTALWDAM
+1663 
-1673 DHADRG
+1673 
-1679 DENVIK
+1679 
-1685 LGRMP
+1685 
-1690 RYVRTLTGIDGDF
+1690 
-1703 YIYRNHAYE
+1703 
-1712 NMATRE
+1712 
-1718 QAERA
+1718 
-1723 GRPTRRGRQDIHFH
+1723 
-1737 GLGIDTMTEAILS
+1737 
-1750 TEDPLVTI
+1750 
-1758 WEKSKDGNPVI
+1758 
-1769 SMVLPV
+1769 
-1775 KDADGAPLYA
+1775 
-1785 VMGFYTSNP
+1785 
-1794 INGQMKVRPHVLLT
+1794 
-1808 ISNRA
+1808 
-1813 LFGEGRRGTVE
+1813 
-1824 AINDAIAE
+1824 AE
-1832 KRILSMAD
+1832 KR
-1840 IKKVRANLTLTGQH
+1840 
-1854 TKLASVTVNALSQNV
+1854 
-1869 AQFQRE
+1869 
-1875 VKQFRAKNK
+1875 
-1884 INYSAAET
+1884 
-1892 KGDNRYDYKKSF
+1892 RYDYKKSF

-1911 KAGKIPKADTLV
+1911 KAGRFPARDTLTI
-1923 VGPTPEVFRKIG
+1923 GPTPEVLRKIG

-1940 VTINQRHVDYAI
+1940 MTINQTHVGYAV
-1952 NGTKNAE
+1952 NGTKNAD
-1959 HQIGEAMLRQLPQAM
+1959 HTIGIDRLKQLPRALE
-1974 QHPVAIIA
+1974 HPIAVIA
-1982 SETQN
+1982 SKTQRQ
-1987 DTSVVALLPFTHQ
+1987 TSVVALLPFIHN
-2000 GNTVVLPVVVDGF
+2000 GNTVIAPVAIDGF
-2013 GRQNGMRFDSNA
+2013 GFKNDVQIDSNA
-2025 ATSIYGRGNAVT
+2025 VTSVHGRKNAVT
-2037 KLLTNAINGHNNGK
+2037 RLLTDALNDYANGETSLFYWDK
-2051 TTLFYLD
+2051 EKATTLLRM
-2058 KIKATALYQGARVTM
+2058 ARVTM
-2073 PKMPESNDGFYH
+2073 PKASAQARNGYVS

-2098 ADVTETQQFKRWFG
+2098 ANVTETQQFKRWFG

-2255 KSATDNIGTFER
+2255 KSATDNIGTFDR

-2283 ADREREMEE
+2283 ADRERELEE

-2331 RMAAKQLSEEYGG
+2331 RQAAKRLSEEYGG
-2344 ALRQKDIAADL
+2344 ALRQKDIAVDL
-2355 QKIWRLRSEGKRG
+2355 QKIWRLRSEQKRG
-2368 QMLEQVDKLASEL
+2368 PMLEQVDKLAAEL

-2414 RSDLDRDGGY
+2414 RGDLDLEGGY

-2509 VRPAKPT
+2509 VQPAKPT

-2558 KERVR
+2558 KVKAD
-2563 REQQMQKLKDRYQE
+2563 REDRIQKVKDRYQE

-2688 WYENQKKTNP
+2688 WYEEQKRTNP
-2698 DFIADGRVEDILAN
+2698 DFIADRRVEDILAN

-2747 DTADRREIYQQVLQ
+2747 DTADRREVYQQVLEV
-2761 IVGDIEGTRGR
+2761 IGDIESTRGR
-2772 YDRGKLSRP
+2772 GDRNLPKVIGAVKDGGRWLVDG
-2781 AQWITENTLTPVR
+2781 TLTPVR
-2794 LLRRWT
+2794 LLRRFT
-2800 GFHDSDPL
+2800 GYQDNDPL
-2808 YQAALA
+2808 YRAALD
-2814 LQDGELKQ
+2814 LQQGELKQ
-2822 LDYQRRAYEKFEE
+2822 LDYQRRAYARFES
-2835 FTKDKKFMDHLAG
+2835 FTKDRKFMDYLAG
-2848 KGKQKPIEVTGIN
+2848 KGKQKPIEITGMNERGEQVTCR
-2861 EKGETVHVK
+2861 

-2880 LHSRNY
+2880 LHSKNY

-2896 ITVPQYEAYVKGNY
+2896 IEVPNYAAYVAGRY
-2910 TEAYDR
+2910 TDAYDKATR
-2916 GTRLRLMPRDVRA
+2916 IRLAPGTVRA
-2929 ITDKMTTREKNY
+2929 IGETMTTREKNY
-2941 AERVAQYYDTM
+2941 AEAIRKYYNTM
-2952 SKAEINGVSVK
+2952 SKAEINAVSVK
-2963 LKGYEIAKVQRYYP
+2963 LKGYEVAKVGEYYP
-2977 IETDKAFIAKEFDA
+2977 IATNRDFVVKEFDA
-2991 LRYDGSVEGKGF
+2991 IKYDGSLESFGF
-3003 LKERQ
+3003 LKERK
-3008 EGGNPILLRDA
+3008 EGGTPILLADA
-3019 TRTLQKSIRDHALY
+3019 TRTLERSIQSHSAY
-3033 VGMAIPIRNFNK
+3033 IGMAIPMRNFNK
-3045 LRGVSISKSDETGA
+3045 LRGVSIMDSTEAGEV
-3059 LRYQENSLMKAL
+3059 RYQKQSLMDTLRKQ
-3071 EEKWGTQAV
+3071 WGTKAV
-3080 KHLEQMVTDLSG
+3080 ERLETMVADLSG
-3092 AQPPQASGA
+3092 SKPRESGMG
-3101 EMLNRIRSNYAGAVL
+3101 MLNRIRSNYAGAVL
-3116 ELNPSTA
+3116 ELNPSTGM
-3123 LKQLIAYPSAA
+3123 KQLIAYPSAA

-3148 WQRVNVKLINRYTP
+3148 WQRVDVKLIGRYTP

-3172 DADLGDYAK
+3172 DADLGDFAK
-3181 NHGHTPR
+3181 NHGHRPK

-3208 EWKVAHDDQTLLH
+3208 EWKVAHENPALLH
-3221 DVEKWHKATAELFNR
+3221 DVEAWHKATAEFFNR

-3250 GEILRTNNVFLR
+3250 GELLRTNNVFWR
-3262 SIAMFKT
+3262 SITMFKT
-3269 EPFQAFNVLYDAF
+3269 EPFQAFNVLYDGF
-3282 ANTAAKRRQLA
+3282 ANVAAKRRQLA
-3293 ALQQQGEQA
+3293 AAQQLENEEGGKEKVQA
-3302 TAEELTTAENA
+3302 AEAA
-3313 YRDAK
+3313 YREAK
-3318 KRIAQ
+3318 KRVAQ
-3323 AVPAVIASNLLEAS
+3323 AVPAVIASNLLEAA
-3337 IVFAWALFRGKDK
+3337 ITFAWALFRGKDK
-3350 DWRDEETDE
+3350 DWRDEESDE

-3365 FKRLAVTA
+3365 FKKLFIQAGSNIAGIVPLGGQLSEA
-3373 AGNIS
+3373 A
-3378 GIIPYGSEITEL
+3378 
-3390 LQAAIGGDRYY
+3390 QAAIFGDRYY
-3401 GVDLLEASALTD
+3401 GMETTEVSIIDDTINSLLHIRGSIANMIEAGKTEEE
-3413 MAETLLDIKNTVAKM
+3413 AERARKVRAARDDFFKTLWDESMRLSVSIGVPVGNG
-3428 FEKKETDEERLA
+3428 EKILK
-3440 AWGDTAKELVDETLQ
+3440 G
-3455 VLQTLGLPAANIR
+3455 IF
-3468 KSVDAIARWALR
+3468 RWAF
-3480 IAMGKDAGEYTYRYY
+3480 IAAMGKSEGEYWFRYC
-3495 TQKSTATGRAA
+3495 TEKSTASGRGSA
-3506 EDAETLLQLA
+3506 DADALFRAA
-3516 LDGENEK
+3516 LDGDEESMDRMYAAMAK
-3523 LEQAYKMAT
+3523 TKSEDSIQAA
-3532 RIRKADDV
+3532 IRKRTKDAVDRGDV
-3540 GKAVADR
+3540 D
-3547 VKARV
+3547 
-3552 KAGTLDAETAAE
+3552 LETAVGI
-3564 LLQRF
+3564 LQRF
-3569 QPDKDADELYWKARE
+3569 QTDTAADDLYWDVRGWQYMAE
-3584 WAYKAQTGAES
+3584 TGAES
-3595 FGKYTILKDAI
+3595 FGKYNILKDALR
-3606 FSGGDAAAALQ
+3606 SGGDVEAALK
-3617 ELEAHGVSRE
+3617 ELEEHGIER
-3627 DAEGEIRSTI
+3627 DAAITQMHSQIGAWYTGTSDDGKTI
-3637 GQWYQGKSADG
+3637 QKTEAL
-3648 RTIDQAKAQQL
+3648 QL
-3659 LQEYGSL
+3659 LQKYG
-3666 DAEDAEKTVAKWRC
+3666 DENEREAEETVREWTCEKETGYAYSELSAAMVDGEITKEQAVDWLQRYGGKEKEAAQSTVKKWTCEKETGYAYGELREALQDGEVTEKNVAKW
-3680 YVETGVAYDEIKTG
+3680 
-3694 VLNGSIT
+3694 
-3701 EREAAQWLQ
+3701 LQ
-3710 KYGGKDEKSAAET
+3710 QYGGKDEEDATQQAAAWVFAGKHPE
-3723 ARKYAFLAEN
+3723 LADK
-3733 PALAGI
+3733 
-3739 YGDEE
+3739 YGDEALE
-3744 IEKAAGKYA
+3744 SIANSYA
-3753 KYGSGIPAERFVKY
+3753 KYGAGIPAAQFAKY
-3767 LQEIDALSGDPDGKG
+3767 KQDLDKIEGDPDGEG
-3782 GYISGSRKKK
+3782 GYKRNTRKPK
-3792 VVAYI
+3792 VYAYI
-3797 AALPLTAAQ
+3797 AQLPLTPEQ
-3806 KDAMMLA
+3806 KDSLVHVASGS
-3813 DYANYSLKGMPW
+3813 YNLKGTPW

>member
-17 EQAQISEDS
+17 EQAQIDEDS

-56 TLRESTGP
+56 ALRESTGP

-91 GSLPGDTRMAQ
+91 GSLPGDTRLAQ

-118 RQQQSRQGQPGGA
+118 REQKSQKGQPGGA
-131 LGRQTVDAAQA
+131 LGRQTVDAAQTA
-142 ADDNRFALRQGKKA
+142 GDNRFALRQGQKA
-156 AEVFLDTSRLTPQQ
+156 AEAFLDTSRLTPQQ

-184 GDVDRTILAAL
+184 GDVDRTLAAAL
-195 TGSGTLKTGVL
+195 TGSGTLKPGVL
-206 ENAQR
+206 EQAWK

-223 AARDSGAVRAG
+223 AAQGSGEVRG
-234 QYNQAQEKLD
+234 KQYAQAQETLD
-244 LVDDA
+244 RLDDA
-249 ITALEKMYPTKD
+249 ITALEKMQPTDD
-261 ARVLSSQQGMMRSYA
+261 ARVLSSQQGIMRSYA
-276 DRLGITD
+276 EQLGITD
-283 YTDRDDLLRQLR
+283 YADRDDLLQQLR
-295 AQRSRQ
+295 AQRGRQ

-314 QATRYRTAQ
+314 QAGRYRTAQ

-341 KRQRDEAKRAYAEK
+341 KRQRDEAARAYAEK
-355 KTFRTRAAYEQAEA
+355 KTFRTREAYEQAEA
-369 AYQERKYR
+369 AYQEQKYR
-377 DDQEKNVLEIRQ
+377 DDQERTVLEIRQ
-389 DGGLSKQYQTAL
+389 DGELSRQYQTAL
-401 ESTRGLTAAETAL
+401 EATRGLAAAETAL
-414 QYVKSDLERDG
+414 DYVKSDLERDG
-425 AVNRDTLGQVREIAG
+425 AVNRDTLGQVREITG
-440 AAGLTLPAGKTDN
+440 AAGLPLPEGKTDS
-453 ELRAYLE
+453 ELQAYLE
-460 KLTAK
+460 KLTAR
-465 YRSDKNFALANLQHA
+465 YRSDRNFALANLQHA

-486 LDEYISSALNAQR
+486 LEQYISRALNAQR

-525 NLVSGMGYL
+525 NLVGGMGYL

-588 KTASF
+588 QTASF

-621 EAAASSGVSAAVA
+621 EAAASGGVSAAVA

-650 TTASQKLLEMT
+650 AAASQKLLEMT

-787 GLSGAAMNAVSSTD
+787 GLGGAAMNAVSSTD

-822 AYGLNADDLTRES
+822 AYGLNADNLTRES

-939 YLTGTQDGS
+939 YLAGTKDGG

-955 RPVHA
+955 SPVHA

-980 TGAAQPGGGLTVMQ
+980 TGAAQPSGGLTVMQ

-1060 AITAGQDGESLS
+1060 AITAGQDGESLT

-1148 MTAALEAKLR
+1148 MTDALEAKLR
-1158 AAVKAGARDA
+1158 AAVKAGVRDA
-1168 QGGFTYGRQNS
+1168 QGGFSYGKQEPNRDAGRGRVHDLGTGGQDGAVGGVAEADAGGEGPAVAGTAQRADAANPGEQKQEVEGQKNS
-1179 GNGQGRQGSVDPS
+1179 ASTDERAKLDATFDKKLDQWLENKGSQQSPRRFHVGTTSEALQSVGMAAGDIYWDAAKIAKIMQEHPEMSARVIKQVPQVLENPILVMQSQTRANRIVLFGEALDDAGKPVLVAMELQPRNKAGEVMDFAVIASAYGKGGAQQLIDTSEILYIDPDKKRTDHWFSQLRLQLPSRLNSYGPIGTIAQVERDVNGQIAFGETEGKTAMQLAMERALAKRSGTAELVSARELGIGNGTERKTL
-1192 GRGGRVAEGAE
+1192 RVI
-1203 HEQSGAGAA
+1203 
-1212 EERSSGE
+1212 RPE
-1219 AAGQDTGAA
+1219 A
-1228 QVSAKALGVPE
+1228 
-1239 GTDRATARVL
+1239 L
-1249 TAEEQTPEQRAKV
+1249 TQEQRAEKERLREKGITLTFV
-1262 AEYAKAGA
+1262 EGRIELTGPDDATHYAKGVCVKQKNA
-1270 ELVLI
+1270 
-1275 EGNLEIQG
+1275 
-1283 ETGTM
+1283 
-1288 HARGARIGD
+1288 
-1297 RIVVSV
+1297 IVVRTDAKMPWRKIV
-1303 NDEGA
+1303 RHEEQHAEFDRNPQLLA
-1308 TWEQIARHEA
+1308 TRWNEFVDHLETEQIDRWVAGYAE
-1318 KHRYFEQHPDAVQQE
+1318 RYGGLYDAADL
-1333 WEQVTGYMD
+1333 D
-1342 ADSIEEWLA
+1342 ALI
-1351 YYAGKYAALGD
+1351 
-1362 IVDIAYIQE
+1362 E
-1371 EALCDFAAEIET
+1371 EALCDYAADVEAPE
-1383 GKATE
+1383 ATE
-1388 KDYRALET
+1388 RYWREVFPKQKETWKQGRNISDAALYRMAQD
-1396 VKERAQKNTAQAG
+1396 AGGQKNSARAG
-1409 SRASIAESEKGRY
+1409 DKALIAE
-1422 VQADRQVLQGDDP
+1422 
-1435 GRWGRQIETYIN
+1435 
-1447 EKIRN
+1447 
-1452 REDVIF
+1452 
-1458 PTEDGHLL
+1458 
-1466 ALTGRSAYKLTDRH
+1466 
-1480 KSQIAKEGRVMLDD
+1480 
-1494 ASYGVKLR
+1494 
-1502 AAAHID
+1502 
-1508 ELVQVGRFDRYIE
+1508 
-1521 DRRGAHEND
+1521 
-1530 IGEDG
+1530 
-1535 FNYYTAYFRDFDGS
+1535 
-1549 YYRVTF
+1549 
-1555 SAGVNE
+1555 
-1561 NNETVYSIGR
+1561 
-1571 IRKRESITRRGS
+1571 
-1583 SSGVEAG
+1583 
-1590 GAQSRRNRLSSN
+1590 
-1602 RSIADRNGNVKGKTA
+1602 
-1617 VELAFER
+1617 
-1624 AREKKSRLSVAETQ
+1624 
-1638 TGRSTRYS
+1638 
-1646 YAGENA
+1646 
-1652 NGANSQTLQEY
+1652 
-1663 EVQTALWDAM
+1663 
-1673 DHADRG
+1673 
-1679 DENVIK
+1679 
-1685 LGRMP
+1685 
-1690 RYVRTLTGIDGDF
+1690 
-1703 YIYRNHAYE
+1703 
-1712 NMATRE
+1712 
-1718 QAERA
+1718 
-1723 GRPTRRGRQDIHFH
+1723 
-1737 GLGIDTMTEAILS
+1737 
-1750 TEDPLVTI
+1750 
-1758 WEKSKDGNPVI
+1758 
-1769 SMVLPV
+1769 
-1775 KDADGAPLYA
+1775 
-1785 VMGFYTSNP
+1785 
-1794 INGQMKVRPHVLLT
+1794 
-1808 ISNRA
+1808 
-1813 LFGEGRRGTVE
+1813 
-1824 AINDAIAE
+1824 AE
-1832 KRILSMAD
+1832 K
-1840 IKKVRANLTLTGQH
+1840 
-1854 TKLASVTVNALSQNV
+1854 
-1869 AQFQRE
+1869 E
-1875 VKQFRAKNK
+1875 
-1884 INYSAAET
+1884 
-1892 KGDNRYDYKKSF
+1892 RYDYKKSF

-1911 KAGKIPKADTLV
+1911 KAGRIPKADTLV

-2013 GRQNGMRFDSNA
+2013 GFQNSLKIDSNA
-2025 ATSIYGRGNAVT
+2025 ATSVYGRGNAVT
-2037 KLLTNAINGHNNGK
+2037 KLLTNAINGHNNGE

-2058 KIKATALYQGARVTM
+2058 KIKATALYRDTRVTM
-2073 PKMPESNDGFYH
+2073 PKGTESNDGFYH

-2098 ADVTETQQFKRWFG
+2098 EDVTESRQFKRWFG

-2168 NGYQDS
+2168 NGYQNS

-2196 RPLRIDSKGA
+2196 KPLRIDSKGA

-2214 THAEEIYTRYLEGDY
+2214 THAEEIYIRYLEGDY

-2243 SAIYMVDNPNQI
+2243 SAIYMVDASNQI
-2255 KSATDNIGTFER
+2255 KSATENIGTFDKAEQ
-2267 GEEDIRYSVD
+2267 DIRYSAED
-2277 DEADTA
+2277 DAESRDLA
-2283 ADREREMEE
+2283 R
-2292 MAQELE
+2292 ELE
-2298 DERKR
+2298 DAQKR
-2303 SKALESVNRRLRE
+2303 NKALEAVNRKLRE
-2316 QMKVTPPGTADPASL
+2316 QMKVTPPDTADQREL
-2331 RMAAKQLSEEYGG
+2331 RGAAKRLAENYGG
-2344 ALRQKDIAADL
+2344 GLRQKDLTKQL
-2355 QKIWRLRSEGKRG
+2355 QRIWRLRAEAQRGSEENRREKRG
-2368 QMLEQVDKLASEL
+2368 QMNEELEQLAAEL
-2381 VQHYL
+2381 TRNYL

-2414 RSDLDRDGGY
+2414 RGDLDREGGY

-2439 SGLGVDQFYQELSEQ
+2439 SGVGVDQLYQELSEQ
-2454 WPAYFPAGIW
+2454 WPAYFPESIW
-2464 NPADQLLQIADVIQD
+2464 NPADQLMQIADVIQD
-2479 GTTVLQRSPMEAFPD
+2479 GTTILARSPYGDQD
-2494 GMTYMRNKVLWELGL
+2494 GMQYMKTKILWELGA
-2509 VRPAKPT
+2509 VPAAQPT
-2516 AADKVIRQAADA
+2516 LADQAAQGA
-2528 ANRDALIDAAA
+2528 YREEALRRGGPGAGKEQLIDATA

-2544 QIDKLTAWHQKQLQ
+2544 QMDQLDAWYRDHLRKVKADREDQIQ
-2558 KERVR
+2558 RV
-2563 REQQMQKLKDRYQE
+2563 KDRYQE

-2582 RDWKAEQELKRR
+2582 RDRKAEQELKRR
-2594 LLWHGNKLKRMG
+2594 LLWHGNRLKRMG
-2606 RTATPEQQAEIERI
+2606 RTATPEQQAEIGKIIGE
-2620 FGDINLACQRMTGE
+2620 INLACQNMTKTT
-2634 VVIKDYIQGMSTEE
+2634 VVRDYIQGMSTES
-2648 IRPEG
+2648 IPADG
-2653 YRDKADPRRTMSV
+2653 YRDRADPRRTMSA
-2666 EEGFWHPEVR
+2666 EEAAQNPEMR
-2676 GDKVVDVERLKA
+2676 GDKVVDVSELKA
-2688 WYENQKKTNP
+2688 WYEEQKKSNP
-2698 DFIADGRVEDILAN
+2698 DFIADRRVEEILAN
-2712 WEKKQIN
+2712 MDKKQIGE
-2719 TMTPQEVQQLL
+2719 MTPQEVQQLL

-2747 DTADRREIYQQVLQ
+2747 DAADRREIYQQVLQ

-2835 FTKDKKFMDHLAG
+2835 FTKDKRFMDHLAG

-3116 ELNPSTA
+3116 ELNPSTGM
-3123 LKQLIAYPSAA
+3123 KQLIAYPSAA

-3365 FKRLAVTA
+3365 FKQLALTA

-3378 GIIPYGSEITEL
+3378 GIIPYGSELSEL
-3390 LQAAIGGDRYY
+3390 LQAAIAGDRYY
-3401 GVDLLEASALTD
+3401 GIDLLEASALTD

-3440 AWGDTAKELVDETLQ
+3440 AWGDTAKELVDETLR
-3455 VLQTLGLPAANIR
+3455 VLQTLGLPAANIH

-3480 IAMGKDAGEYTYRYY
+3480 IAMGADAGEYTYRYY
-3495 TQKSTATGRAA
+3495 TQESTATGRAA
-3506 EDAETLLQLA
+3506 EDAETLLRLA
-3516 LDGENEK
+3516 LDGEDEK
-3523 LEQAYKMAT
+3523 LERVYEMAT
-3532 RIRKADDV
+3532 RIREADDV
-3540 GKAVADR
+3540 GEAVKKR
-3547 VKARV
+3547 IQARV
-3552 KAGTLDAETAAE
+3552 KSGTLDVETAAA
-3564 LLQRF
+3564 LLERF
-3569 QPDKDADELYWKARE
+3569 QPDKDADELYWNARE
-3584 WAYKAQTGAES
+3584 WAYKAQTGADS
-3595 FGKYTILKDAI
+3595 FTKYTILKDALR
-3606 FSGGDAAAALQ
+3606 SGGNAEAALKELEEHGVERDAAVKELRSQIGAWYTGTSDDGKTIQKTEAL
-3617 ELEAHGVSRE
+3617 
-3627 DAEGEIRSTI
+3627 
-3637 GQWYQGKSADG
+3637 
-3648 RTIDQAKAQQL
+3648 QL
-3659 LQEYGSL
+3659 LQKYG
-3666 DAEDAEKTVAKWRC
+3666 
-3680 YVETGVAYDEIKTG
+3680 DE
-3694 VLNGSIT
+3694 N
-3701 EREAAQWLQ
+3701 EREAEETVREWTCKKETGYAYGDLSAAMVDGEITKEQAVDWLQ
-3710 KYGGKDEKSAAET
+3710 KYGGKEKEVAQSTVKKWTCEKETGYAYGELREALQGGEVTEKNVAKWLQQYGGKDEEDATQQAAAWVFAGKHPE
-3723 ARKYAFLAEN
+3723 LADK
-3733 PALAGI
+3733 
-3739 YGDEE
+3739 YGDEALE
-3744 IEKAAGKYA
+3744 SIANSYA
-3753 KYGSGIPAERFVKY
+3753 KYGAGIPAAQFAKY
-3767 LQEIDALSGDPDGKG
+3767 KQDLDKIEGDPDGEG
-3782 GYISGSRKKK
+3782 GYKRNTRKPK
-3792 VVAYI
+3792 VYAYI
-3797 AALPLTAAQ
+3797 AQLPLTPEQ
-3806 KDAMMLA
+3806 KDSLVHVASSS
-3813 DYANYSLKGMPW
+3813 YNLKGTPW

>member
-17 EQAQISEDS
+17 EQAQIDEDS

-56 TLRESTGP
+56 ALRESTGP

-91 GSLPGDTRMAQ
+91 GSLPGDTRLAQ

-118 RQQQSRQGQPGGA
+118 REQQSQKGQPGGA
-131 LGRQTVDAAQA
+131 LGRQTVDAAQTA
-142 ADDNRFALRQGKKA
+142 GDNRFALRQGQKA
-156 AEVFLDTSRLTPQQ
+156 AEAFLDTSRLTPQQ

-184 GDVDRTILAAL
+184 GDVDRTLAAAL
-195 TGSGTLKTGVL
+195 TGSGTLKPGVL
-206 ENAQR
+206 EQAWK
-211 NRQRAAYQEAAQ
+211 NRQRAAYQDAAQ
-223 AARDSGAVRAG
+223 TAADSGAVRAG

-261 ARVLSSQQGMMRSYA
+261 ARVLSSQQGIMRSYA
-276 DRLGITD
+276 EQLGITD
-283 YTDRDDLLRQLR
+283 YADRDDLLQQLR

-301 TRRSDRQAAAAAE
+301 TRRSDREAAAAAE
-314 QATRYRTAQ
+314 QAGRYRTAL

-341 KRQRDEAKRAYAEK
+341 KRQRDEAAQAYAEK
-355 KTFRTRAAYEQAEA
+355 KTFRTREAYEQAEA
-369 AYQERKYR
+369 AYQEQKYR
-377 DDQEKNVLEIRQ
+377 DDQERAILEIRQ
-389 DGGLSKQYQTAL
+389 DGELSRQYQTAL
-401 ESTRGLTAAETAL
+401 EATRGLAAAETAL
-414 QYVKSDLERDG
+414 EYVKSDLERDG
-425 AVNRDTLGQVREIAG
+425 AVNRDTLGQVQQIAG

-465 YRSDKNFALANLQHA
+465 YRSDKNSTLANLAHA

-486 LDEYISSALNAQR
+486 LEQYITRALNAQK

-504 GRAADFAADS
+504 GQAADFAADS

-534 AALPRTVANAWRIHT
+534 AALPRTVANAWNIHT
-549 GNPDAYVPLDENSDA
+549 GNPEAYIPMDENSDA

-570 AETIRQEVARQ
+570 AETIRQEVAQQ

-588 KTASF
+588 KTAAF

-621 EAAASSGVSAAVA
+621 EAAASGGVSAAVA

-743 FVRDIDRAR
+743 FVRDIDQAR
-752 RQGLS
+752 RQGLTQ
-757 KGEAVWS
+757 GEAVWS

-774 VSFAGGALSGALF
+774 LSFAGGALSGALF
-787 GLSGAAMNAVSSTD
+787 GLGGAAMNAASSTD

-807 IQRTGGMEQLQKDAA
+807 IQRTGGMAQLQKDAA
-822 AYGLNADDLTRES
+822 AYGLNADNLTRES
-835 SPKALG
+835 SPKELG
-841 AMQRQVYRA
+841 AMQRQIYRA

-861 AKQKGYKKAA
+861 ARQKGYKKAA

-882 KETGLNALSPQ
+882 KETGLNELSPQ

-904 EGRLDAQYG
+904 EGKLDAQYG
-913 QTGAYLERAATD
+913 RTGAYLERAATD

-939 YLTGTQDGS
+939 YLAGTKDGS
-948 RAAKRTQ
+948 RAASRAQ
-955 RPVHA
+955 SPIQA
-960 LRERA
+960 LQERA
-965 AERRARRADASEAAA
+965 AERRARRAEAAA
-980 TGAAQPGGGLTVMQ
+980 TAATGAVQPGGGLTVTQ

-1012 DQLETDAPERQIIL
+1012 DQLETDAPERKIIL

-1060 AITAGQDGESLS
+1060 AITAGQDGESLP

-1113 ALDAMAYGDA
+1113 ALDAMTYGDA

-1148 MTAALEAKLR
+1148 MTDALEAKLR

-1168 QGGFTYGRQNS
+1168 QGGFSYGKQKPNR
-1179 GNGQGRQGSVDPS
+1179 DA
-1192 GRGGRVAEGAE
+1192 GRGRVHDLGTGGQDGAVGGVAEADAGGEGPAVAGTPRRADATNPGEQKQEVSENRPDQAE
-1203 HEQSGAGAA
+1203 L
-1212 EERSSGE
+1212 
-1219 AAGQDTGAA
+1219 
-1228 QVSAKALGVPE
+1228 VSARELGVSI
-1239 GTDRATARVL
+1239 GTDRKTLRVIQPEQLNEAQRAEKDRLREKGIILTFVEGRIELVGPDDATRYAKGVCVKQKNAIVVRTDAQMPWQKIVRH
-1249 TAEEQTPEQRAKV
+1249 EEQHEEFDRNPQLLATRWNEFV
-1262 AEYAKAGA
+1262 DH
-1270 ELVLI
+1270 
-1275 EGNLEIQG
+1275 LE
-1283 ETGTM
+1283 T
-1288 HARGARIGD
+1288 
-1297 RIVVSV
+1297 
-1303 NDEGA
+1303 
-1308 TWEQIARHEA
+1308 EQIDRWVAGYAE
-1318 KHRYFEQHPDAVQQE
+1318 RYGGLYDAANL
-1333 WEQVTGYMD
+1333 D
-1342 ADSIEEWLA
+1342 ALI
-1351 YYAGKYAALGD
+1351 
-1362 IVDIAYIQE
+1362 E
-1371 EALCDFAAEIET
+1371 EALCDYAADIEAPE
-1383 GKATE
+1383 ATE
-1388 KDYRALET
+1388 RYWREVFPKQKETWKQGRNISDAALYRMVQDAGG
-1396 VKERAQKNTAQAG
+1396 QKNSARAG
-1409 SRASIAESEKGRY
+1409 GRASIEEAEKGRY
-1422 VQADRQVLQGDDP
+1422 VQADRQVLRGDDP
-1435 GRWGRQIETYIN
+1435 GRWGKQIETYIN

-1452 REDVIF
+1452 QEDIIF

-1480 KSQIAKEGRVMLDD
+1480 KSQIAKEGRVLLDD
-1494 ASYGVKLR
+1494 ASYGIKLR

-1508 ELVQVGRFDRYIE
+1508 ELVQVGQFDRYIE
-1521 DRRGAHEND
+1521 DQLGAHEND

-1535 FNYYTAYFRDFDGS
+1535 FNYYTAYFRDFNGE
-1549 YYRVTF
+1549 YYRITF
-1555 SAGVNE
+1555 SAGVNK
-1561 NNETVYSIGR
+1561 NDETVYSIGG

-1590 GAQSRRNRLSSN
+1590 GAQSRRNRLSSSS
-1602 RSIADRNGNVKGKTA
+1602 SIADREGNVKGKTA

-1624 AREKKSRLSVAETQ
+1624 ARERKK
-1638 TGRSTRYS
+1638 
-1646 YAGENA
+1646 
-1652 NGANSQTLQEY
+1652 
-1663 EVQTALWDAM
+1663 
-1673 DHADRG
+1673 
-1679 DENVIK
+1679 
-1685 LGRMP
+1685 
-1690 RYVRTLTGIDGDF
+1690 
-1703 YIYRNHAYE
+1703 
-1712 NMATRE
+1712 
-1718 QAERA
+1718 
-1723 GRPTRRGRQDIHFH
+1723 
-1737 GLGIDTMTEAILS
+1737 
-1750 TEDPLVTI
+1750 
-1758 WEKSKDGNPVI
+1758 
-1769 SMVLPV
+1769 
-1775 KDADGAPLYA
+1775 
-1785 VMGFYTSNP
+1785 
-1794 INGQMKVRPHVLLT
+1794 
-1808 ISNRA
+1808 
-1813 LFGEGRRGTVE
+1813 
-1824 AINDAIAE
+1824 
-1832 KRILSMAD
+1832 
-1840 IKKVRANLTLTGQH
+1840 
-1854 TKLASVTVNALSQNV
+1854 
-1869 AQFQRE
+1869 
-1875 VKQFRAKNK
+1875 
-1884 INYSAAET
+1884 AA
-1892 KGDNRYDYKKSF
+1892 
-1904 AEQLEDW
+1904 
-1911 KAGKIPKADTLV
+1911 
-1923 VGPTPEVFRKIG
+1923 
-1935 FNALP
+1935 
-1940 VTINQRHVDYAI
+1940 
-1952 NGTKNAE
+1952 
-1959 HQIGEAMLRQLPQAM
+1959 
-1974 QHPVAIIA
+1974 
-1982 SETQN
+1982 
-1987 DTSVVALLPFTHQ
+1987 
-2000 GNTVVLPVVVDGF
+2000 
-2013 GRQNGMRFDSNA
+2013 
-2025 ATSIYGRGNAVT
+2025 
-2037 KLLTNAINGHNNGK
+2037 
-2051 TTLFYLD
+2051 
-2058 KIKATALYQGARVTM
+2058 
-2073 PKMPESNDGFYH
+2073 
-2085 SIRDAGSNVKPKF
+2085 
-2098 ADVTETQQFKRWFG
+2098 
-2112 DWQKKPRSA
+2112 
-2121 SKVVNAD
+2121 
-2128 GTPKVVYHG
+2128 
-2137 TGSEFWTFDL
+2137 
-2147 KKSGTRF
+2147 
-2154 GETAEGLFFFTNKK
+2154 
-2168 NGYQDS
+2168 
-2174 AADYAATA
+2174 
-2182 DGTPRIVEA
+2182 
-2191 YLDIK
+2191 
-2196 RPLRIDSKGA
+2196 
-2206 YTPTAYFD
+2206 
-2214 THAEEIYTRYLEGDY
+2214 
-2229 DGIIVENSDKASDD
+2229 
-2243 SAIYMVDNPNQI
+2243 
-2255 KSATDNIGTFER
+2255 SATDNIGTFDR

-2283 ADREREMEE
+2283 ADRARELED
-2292 MAQELE
+2292 MARELE

-2331 RMAAKQLSEEYGG
+2331 RQAAKRLSEEYGG
-2344 ALRQKDIAADL
+2344 ALRQKDIAVDL
-2355 QKIWRLRSEGKRG
+2355 QKIWRLRSEQKRG
-2368 QMLEQVDKLASEL
+2368 PMLEQVDKLASEL

-2424 QDFRRR
+2424 QEFRRR

-2509 VRPAKPT
+2509 VQPAKPT

-2528 ANRDALIDAAA
+2528 ANRDALLDAAA

-2558 KERVR
+2558 KVKAD
-2563 REQQMQKLKDRYQE
+2563 REDRIQKVKDRYQE

-2594 LLWHGNKLKRMG
+2594 LLWHGNRLKRMG

-2747 DTADRREIYQQVLQ
+2747 DAADRREIYQQVLQ

-2781 AQWITENTLTPVR
+2781 AQWIAENTLTPVR

-2848 KGKQKPIEVTGIN
+2848 KGKQKPIEVTGVN
-2861 EKGETVHVK
+2861 EKGETVTVK

-2896 ITVPQYEAYVKGNY
+2896 ITVPQYEAYVKGDY

-3045 LRGVSISKSDETGA
+3045 IRGVSISKSDETGA

-3071 EEKWGTQAV
+3071 EEKWGTKAV
-3080 KHLEQMVTDLSG
+3080 KRLERMVADLSG
-3092 AQPPQASGA
+3092 AQPPQASGM
-3101 EMLNRIRSNYAGAVL
+3101 ELLNKIRSNYAGAVL

-3148 WQRVNVKLINRYTP
+3148 WQRVNVKLIGQYTP
-3162 LLWHRMQGFI
+3162 LLWHRMQGYI

-3188 FLNWNQA
+3188 LLNWNQA
-3195 GDLAVV
+3195 GDLAVI

-3208 EWKVAHDDQTLLH
+3208 EWKVAHDDRTLLH
-3221 DVEKWHKATAELFNR
+3221 DVEKWHKATAALFNQ
-3236 VVLESQANYTTMER
+3236 VVLESQANYMTMER
-3250 GEILRTNNVFLR
+3250 GDILRTNNVFLR

-3401 GVDLLEASALTD
+3401 GVDILEASALTAA
-3413 MAETLLDIKNTVAKM
+3413 AETLLDIKNTVAKM

-3440 AWGDTAKELVDETLQ
+3440 AWGDTAKELVDETLR
-3455 VLQTLGLPAANIR
+3455 VLQTLGLPAANIH

-3480 IAMGKDAGEYTYRYY
+3480 LALGKDAGEYTYRYY
-3495 TQKSTATGRAA
+3495 TQESTATGRAA

-3523 LEQAYKMAT
+3523 LERVYEMAT

-3540 GKAVADR
+3540 GKAVAGR
-3547 VKARV
+3547 IRARV

-3595 FGKYTILKDAI
+3595 FGKYTILKDALR
-3606 FSGGDAAAALQ
+3606 SGGDVEAALK
-3617 ELEAHGVSRE
+3617 ELEEHGIER
-3627 DAEGEIRSTI
+3627 DAAITQMHSQIGAWYTGTSDDGKTI
-3637 GQWYQGKSADG
+3637 QKTEAM
-3648 RTIDQAKAQQL
+3648 QL
-3659 LQEYGSL
+3659 LQKYG
-3666 DAEDAEKTVAKWRC
+3666 DENEREAEETVREWTCKKETGYAYSELSAAMVDGEITKEQAVDWLQRYGGKEKEAAQSTVKKWTCEKETGYAYGELREALQDGEVTEKNVAKW
-3680 YVETGVAYDEIKTG
+3680 
-3694 VLNGSIT
+3694 
-3701 EREAAQWLQ
+3701 LQ
-3710 KYGGKDEKSAAET
+3710 QYGGKDEEDAKLQAAAWVFAGKHPE
-3723 ARKYAFLAEN
+3723 LADK
-3733 PALAGI
+3733 
-3739 YGDEE
+3739 YGDEALE
-3744 IEKAAGKYA
+3744 SIANSYA
-3753 KYGSGIPAERFVKY
+3753 KYGAGIPAAQFAKY
-3767 LQEIDALSGDPDGKG
+3767 KQDLDKIEGDPDGEG
-3782 GYISGSRKKK
+3782 GYKRNTRKPK
-3792 VVAYI
+3792 VYAYI
-3797 AALPLTAAQ
+3797 AQLPLTPEQ
-3806 KDAMMLA
+3806 KDSLVHVASGS
-3813 DYANYSLKGMPW
+3813 YNLKGTPW